1 MSCHLLVIVFIFG
14 VGVVVADDDGVGG
27 VGGVDLK
34 NSWMIVMRFDCYC
47 FYICCWCCFVVDVV
61 VADAGVVA
69 VVDEYWNILIKTFN
83 HHRTAFQKLTTF
95 C

>member
-1 MSCHLLVIVFIFG
+1 MSCDLIVIVFILI
-14 VGVVVADDDGVGG
+14 VGVDVADDGG

-34 NSWMIVMRFDCYC
+34 ISWMIVMRFDCYC